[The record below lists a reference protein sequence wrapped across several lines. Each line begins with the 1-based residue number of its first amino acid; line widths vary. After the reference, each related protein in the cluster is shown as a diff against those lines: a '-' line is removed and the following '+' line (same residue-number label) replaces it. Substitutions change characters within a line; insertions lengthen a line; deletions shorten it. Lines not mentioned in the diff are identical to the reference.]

1 VVAPGVR
8 LILAPNPS
16 PMRGAG
22 TNTYLLGRGE
32 LVVVDP
38 GPDLPE
44 HVEAILAQGRL
55 VAQLVTHAHA
65 DHLPAALRLRER
77 VGAPIYGHPD
87 LPGVDHALADGERL
101 HLAGWRLQALA
112 TPGHAPEHLVFWAEQ
127 RRLLFTGDLVAGAG
141 TIVLSETP
149 GALGQ
154 YLDSLLRLF
163 ALGPSTLLPGHGPRV
178 DDGLARI
185 REYLDHRM
193 AREREIVAALADGAA
208 TVEALVERVYAQ
220 TPAGMRPMAAR
231 NVRAHL
237 DRLAA
242 LGRARASGERWV
254 LVGP

>member
-1 VVAPGVR
+1 VR

-16 PMRGAG
+16 PSRGAG
-22 TNTYLLGRGE
+22 TNTYVLGRGE
-32 LVVVDP
+32 VVVVDP

-44 HVEAILAQGRL
+44 HVEAILGQGRV
-55 VAQLVTHAHA
+55 VAQLVTHAHG
-65 DHLPAALRLRER
+65 DHLPAALRVRDR
-77 VGAPIYGHPD
+77 VGAPIYGHAE

-101 HLAGWRLQALA
+101 LLAGWRLQALA
-112 TPGHAPEHLVFWAEQ
+112 TPGHAPEHLAFWAEQ
-127 RRLLFTGDLVAGAG
+127 RRLIFTGDLIAGAG
-141 TIVLSETP
+141 TIVLAETA

-193 AREREIVAALADGAA
+193 ARERQIVAALADGAT
-208 TVEALVERVYAQ
+208 TVEGLVERIYAE
-220 TPAGMRPMAAR
+220 TPAGLRPMAAR

-237 DRLAA
+237 ERLAA
-242 LGRARASGERWV
+242 LGRARATGERWA
-254 LVGP
+254 LVGQ

>member
-1 VVAPGVR
+1 MVAPGVR

-44 HVEAILAQGRL
+44 HVEAIMGQGRL

-101 HLAGWRLQALA
+101 LLAGWRLQALA
-112 TPGHAPEHLVFWAEQ
+112 TPGHAPEHLAFWADQ
-127 RRLLFTGDLVAGAG
+127 RRLLFTGDLIAGAG
-141 TIVLSETP
+141 TIVLADAP

-163 ALGPSTLLPGHGPRV
+163 ALGPSTLLPGHGPLV
-178 DDGLARI
+178 EDGLARI

-193 AREREIVAALADGAA
+193 ARERQIVGALADGAA
-208 TVEALVERVYAQ
+208 TVDDLVARLYAE
-220 TPAGMRPMAAR
+220 TPVSLRPLAAR

-237 DRLAA
+237 ERLVA
-242 LGRARASGERWV
+242 LGRAQPVGERWE
-254 LVGP
+254 LIGA